1 MARPRGAKERP
12 TTPGRRGSRHLSP
25 PRRPRGEGLF
35 GYSGRSVGSFGRV
48 VEQRVRGCVV
58 GPEEWGSRREARR
71 EALASRGEQRCRRDR
86 EDGAE
91 IGRRLD
97 PREDVMNGSRD
108 DGERQQPA
116 THREQPLAGQPP
128 ATSSLRLLLSPHRTP
143 APSNAEKKCFVFITS
158 RLLQKKVLF
167 PPKPS
172 SPPTPPQ
179 NGASP
184 RSQAA
189 SLYPLPPPT
198 VRARL
203 VAHNR
208 NRRLNRSRRRCCRG
222 RNNRC
227 RRARRRCL
235 PSSSSRTRRRRLG
248 PTTLPPRRPPSPPAP
263 RKLSSTPRPRATTVL
278 RAPPSSPGVVAS
290 APSPLPSSPPSP
302 PSTRTRRAPRVR
314 LAAGTLPGAGGGWG
328 RRVVLGALLTEVPVR
343 RLARELVVPSV
354 VVVVRVRSR
363 RRRVRR
369 MDDGG
374 RSSRDDR
381 DRTRDDWLSR
391 LRALDG
397 GNDGRR
403 RYSSLA
409 VLGNPVPRSSP
420 PTPRLAPL
428 RALVEPS
435 GVALSRPGRRA
446 GVRVVVVGARTAL
459 RSSDVVRVPRGEAG
473 GGGRSGGRGGCW
485 GGGGGSDSGGCGR
498 ESGTRGGGWGGVGAG
513 SSVVGVRAVGKVEA
527 FESAASVGERRGR
540 GWGGDRNT
548 NLGTSSRS
556 LHDRHGCRAR
566 GCRTRR
572 REGSYT
578 SATHQHHT

>member
-1 MARPRGAKERP
+1 
-12 TTPGRRGSRHLSP
+12 
-25 PRRPRGEGLF
+25 
-35 GYSGRSVGSFGRV
+35 
-48 VEQRVRGCVV
+48 
-58 GPEEWGSRREARR
+58 
-71 EALASRGEQRCRRDR
+71 
-86 EDGAE
+86 
-91 IGRRLD
+91 
-97 PREDVMNGSRD
+97 MNGSRD

-116 THREQPLAGQPP
+116 THLAGQPP
-128 ATSSLRLLLSPHRTP
+128 ATSSLRLLSPHKTP
-143 APSNAEKKCFVFITS
+143 APSNAEKKMLRFYHLQITAKKSSFSAQALLSSHTTKWGLSPLPS
-158 RLLQKKVLF
+158 RE
-167 PPKPS
+167 
-172 SPPTPPQ
+172 
-179 NGASP
+179 
-184 RSQAA
+184 
-189 SLYPLPPPT
+189 PLPPPT
-198 VRARL
+198 VRASL

-235 PSSSSRTRRRRLG
+235 PSSSSRTRCRRLG

-314 LAAGTLPGAGGGWG
+314 LAAGTLPGSGGGWG
-328 RRVVLGALLTEVPVR
+328 RRFVLGALLTEVPVR

-354 VVVVRVRSR
+354 VVVVRVRYR

-391 LRALDG
+391 LHALDG

-446 GVRVVVVGARTAL
+446 GVRVVIVGARTAL

-498 ESGTRGGGWGGVGAG
+498 ESGARGGGWGGVGAG

-540 GWGGDRNT
+540 GWGDRNT